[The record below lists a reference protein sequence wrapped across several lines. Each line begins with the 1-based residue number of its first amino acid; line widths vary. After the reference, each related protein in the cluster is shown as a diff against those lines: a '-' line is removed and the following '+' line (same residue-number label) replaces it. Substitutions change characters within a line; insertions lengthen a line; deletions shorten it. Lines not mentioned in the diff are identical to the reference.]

1 MHDQVPWDMPISL
14 GLVLPGKRSTQ
25 LRFDHYL
32 EGTALLNNAV
42 CIRCVLA
49 ERVGY
54 AATFQQSFPV

>member
-1 MHDQVPWDMPISL
+1 MPISL
-14 GLVLPGKRSTQ
+14 GLVLLGKRSTQ
-25 LRFDHYL
+25 LRFDHFL

-49 ERVGY
+49 QRVRY